1 MDKPIEPEKQE
12 HLEDVDIDK
21 VKHHDETL
29 QEQGEIDVYD
39 EKYNKKLNR
48 QLDLRVLPL
57 CCWVYLLNFLDRGM
71 VLIISYRLS
80 TRVNR

>member
-12 HLEDVDIDK
+12 HLEDVDIDT
-21 VKHHDETL
+21 VKKHDETL
-29 QEQGEIDVYD
+29 QEHGEIDVYD
-39 EKYNKKLNR
+39 EKYNKNLNR

-71 VLIISYRLS
+71 VLIISFCLS